1 MIVSIILSIALIV
14 CIYVIYNLMRKVE
27 ELEDSIVDQ
36 YTQSSRINETLI
48 SMQQKMD
55 EIDETGAFESDDQV
69 GEVFNQLKSVIKQ
82 EVNNE

>member
-1 MIVSIILSIALIV
+1 VIVSIILSIALIV
-14 CIYVIYNLMRKVE
+14 CAYVIYNLMRKVE
-27 ELEDSIVDQ
+27 ELEDSIVEQ
-36 YTQSSRINETLI
+36 YTQSSRINETLVN
-48 SMQQKMD
+48 MQQKMD

>member
-1 MIVSIILSIALIV
+1 
-14 CIYVIYNLMRKVE
+14 MRKVE
-27 ELEDSIVDQ
+27 ELEDSIVEQ
-36 YTQSSRINETLI
+36 YTQSSRINETLVN
-48 SMQQKMD
+48 MQQKMD

>member
-14 CIYVIYNLMRKVE
+14 CAYVIYNLMRKVE
-27 ELEDSIVDQ
+27 ELEDSIVEQ
-36 YTQSSRINETLI
+36 YTQSSRINETLVN
-48 SMQQKMD
+48 MQQKMD

>member
-1 MIVSIILSIALIV
+1 VIVSIILSIALIV
-14 CIYVIYNLMRKVE
+14 CAYVIYNLIRKVE
-27 ELEDSIVDQ
+27 ELEDSIVEQ
-36 YTQSSRINETLI
+36 YTQSSRINETLVN
-48 SMQQKMD
+48 MQQKMD